1 MIVFHVEM
9 IAIVVFFDTAFPVMA
24 GVDVN
29 SVVENMVEAFGD
41 FQSILLASNEELD
54 AVEGIGP
61 ARVSQITLGLERIR
75 SQIITDSNWVQ

>member
-29 SVVENMVEAFGD
+29 SVVENMYGR
-41 FQSILLASNEELD
+41 
-54 AVEGIGP
+54 GCP
-61 ARVSQITLGLERIR
+61 
-75 SQIITDSNWVQ
+75 IISPD